1 MTTLEPVHDIWGH
14 LSTQAAR
21 LAATDPEFRS
31 DLDPLQLATPWNH
44 LVIWAKTRDDV
55 WVNLEDYVTSCPDDV
70 IREMAGDPIDGRS
83 WIMSRILDA
92 GPWQD
97 GPLVL
102 RARLRDAPYQDDG
115 ERPHQ
120 PPAERDTWAPLPDVL
135 VAAATPPEPP
145 SILTAQGGGALF
157 YPGKRHVIAGEPET
171 LKTWI
176 AAAAAAEVITSG
188 RGVIWWDAD
197 GMGPGPLVERLQA
210 LGTADESIDLH
221 LHYIAP
227 DRPIDPPARS
237 LLRGLIATDRV
248 GLAVIDAFDPAL
260 ELHGMS
266 HKDGDEVQR
275 FYRTVVDVFH
285 AEGVATVLVDHVTKD
300 RENRGRWSIGSQR
313 KLAGC
318 DVAFSVE
325 LHGEPLSR
333 RNPKATI
340 IISGGKDRPG
350 WHHRTD
356 GRRVGQWT
364 VDLENPGEPWTLA
377 LGRPE
382 SEVAADGGFRP
393 TFLMERVSRHLEL
406 APRGLTGRQVTDEV
420 QGKASSIRD
429 ALRVLVTE
437 GYAHVVQAERGAQV
451 YRHIQLFTEA
461 TDPRQKLAETCGDAV
476 GDAVGRTH
484 GDAPTASQRVPHRV
498 PAKHLQNPTA
508 SHRVPTASPTAGQT
522 DDSGRSGAPPPKGG
536 APVPG
541 RDPAGTHS
549 KNDPTDPVDDWRRLL
564 PSDHPEAIP

>member
-31 DLDPLQLATPWNH
+31 DLDPLHLATPWNH

-55 WVNLEDYVTSCPDDV
+55 WVNLEDYVTACPDDV

-102 RARLRDAPYQDDG
+102 RARLRDAPYQDDND
-115 ERPHQ
+115 RPHQ

-135 VAAATPPEPP
+135 IAAATPPEPP

-157 YPGKRHVIAGEPET
+157 YPGKRHLIAGEPET

-210 LGTADESIDLH
+210 IGTADESIDLH

-248 GLAVIDAFDPAL
+248 GLAIIDAFDPAL

-325 LHGEPLSR
+325 LQGEPLSR

-437 GYAHVVQAERGAQV
+437 GYAHVVQAERGAQI

-484 GDAPTASQRVPHRV
+484 GDAPTASHRVPAPR

-508 SHRVPTASPTAGQT
+508 SQRVPTASPTAGQT